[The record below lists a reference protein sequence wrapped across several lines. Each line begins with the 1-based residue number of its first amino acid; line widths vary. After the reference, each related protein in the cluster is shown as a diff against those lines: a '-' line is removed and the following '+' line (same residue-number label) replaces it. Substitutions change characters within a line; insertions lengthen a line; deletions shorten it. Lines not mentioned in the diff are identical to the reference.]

1 MAWEHLAG
9 AHGADRGMSDQEN
22 ESFRTARW
30 VMLPLCAVL
39 VAVGLTVRA
48 ARRQPRS
55 AVSAA
60 TGSGSGAA
68 RGHQSSSPGSDS

>member
-39 VAVGLTVRA
+39 VAVGLTVL
-48 ARRQPRS
+48 QN
-55 AVSAA
+55 
-60 TGSGSGAA
+60 
-68 RGHQSSSPGSDS
+68 